1 MLGCS
6 MRDSFGAPMR
16 PLAGIQVLDFS
27 TLLPGPL
34 ASLILAEAG
43 AEVIKIERPGQGDE
57 LRSYEPRLGA
67 ASAGFALLNRGK
79 RSIALDLKASGAKER
94 LMPLLRCADVLIEQ
108 FRPGVMERLG
118 LDYATLVASNPRLI
132 YCSITGYG
140 QSGPKAQVAA
150 HDLNYLAETGLL
162 HLAAGGDGAPV
173 VPPALIADIAGGSYP
188 AALNILL
195 ALRARDATGRGC
207 HLDIA
212 MTDHLFPLM
221 WWALGQGFA
230 AGSWPRPG
238 GELLTGGSPR
248 FQIYSTADGRC
259 LAAAPLEQRFWA
271 RFAELIGL
279 EVPLR
284 DDRRDPEATKAR
296 VREIIR
302 CHDAAH
308 WQARFLGEDV
318 CCNVVVSLEEAVRD
332 PHFVGRG
339 LFAGV
344 LRDRDGPSIPALP
357 VPLAPVFRASGER
370 AYPTLGED
378 DDLLE

>member
-1 MLGCS
+1 
-6 MRDSFGAPMR
+6 
-16 PLAGIQVLDFS
+16 
-27 TLLPGPL
+27 
-34 ASLILAEAG
+34 
-43 AEVIKIERPGQGDE
+43 
-57 LRSYEPRLGA
+57 
-67 ASAGFALLNRGK
+67 
-79 RSIALDLKASGAKER
+79 
-94 LMPLLRCADVLIEQ
+94 MPLLRSADVLIEQ

-118 LDYATLVASNPRLI
+118 LGFAALLATNPRLI

-140 QSGPKAQVAA
+140 QSGPKSQVAA

-162 HLAAGGDGAPV
+162 HLAAGADGAPV

-195 ALRARDATGRGC
+195 ALHARDATGRGC

-230 AGSWPRPG
+230 AGRWPRPG
-238 GELLTGGSPR
+238 SELLTGGSPR
-248 FQIYSTADGRC
+248 FQIYPTADVRF
-259 LAAAPLEQRFWA
+259 LAAAPLEQRFWE

-279 EVPLR
+279 EVALR
-284 DDRRDPEATKAR
+284 DDRRDPEATRTR

-302 CHDAAH
+302 RHDAAY
-308 WQARFLGEDV
+308 WQARFSGEDV
-318 CCNVVVSLEEAVRD
+318 CCNVVASLEEAVRE

-344 LRDRDGPSIPALP
+344 LGDGAGRSIPALP
-357 VPLAPVFRASGER
+357 VPLAPVFRDAGER
-370 AYPTLGED
+370 DHPALGEAN
-378 DDLLE
+378 DLLG

>member
-1 MLGCS
+1 M
-6 MRDSFGAPMR
+6 P
-16 PLAGIQVLDFS
+16 PLAGIKVVDFS

-43 AEVIKIERPGQGDE
+43 AEVVKVERPGGDE
-57 LRSYEPRLGA
+57 LRGYEPRFGA
-67 ASAGFALLNRGK
+67 AGAGFALLNRGK
-79 RSIALDLKASGAKER
+79 RSIALDLKANGARER
-94 LMPLLRCADVLIEQ
+94 LMPLLRSADVLIEQ
-108 FRPGVMERLG
+108 FRPGVMDRLG
-118 LDYATLVASNPRLI
+118 LGHAALAAVNPRLI

-162 HLAAGGDGAPV
+162 HLAAGADGAPV

-188 AALNILL
+188 AVLNILL
-195 ALRARDATGRGC
+195 ALRERDASGRGC

-230 AGSWPRPG
+230 AGRWPRPG

-248 FQIYSTADGRC
+248 FQIYPTADARF
-259 LAAAPLEQRFWA
+259 LAAAPLEQRFWE

-279 EVPLR
+279 EPAYR

-296 VREIIR
+296 VAAIIR
-302 CHDAAH
+302 SRDAAE
-308 WQARFLGEDV
+308 WQARFAGADV
-318 CCNVVVSLEEAVRD
+318 CCAVVASLEEAVRD

-339 LFAGV
+339 LFAGA
-344 LRDRDGPSIPALP
+344 LTDGAGRSIPALP
-357 VPLAPVFRASGER
+357 VPLAPVFRETR
-370 AYPTLGED
+370 AAGYPDAGRGQRPAGRVEAVAGAL
-378 DDLLE
+378 